1 MRAIILAGGHA
12 TRLWPI
18 TRNRAKPLL
27 PIGDVT
33 LIERLLDQLAPVS
46 SRVLVSTNALFAD
59 QFAPVV
65 RGREGVEL
73 AVEEQTSEDE
83 KPGALGALI
92 QLIDDLDDDEPL
104 MVVAGDNYYGFD
116 LASFAKAAG
125 ENDGPTVA
133 VKDLEDDTLASQF
146 GIVDL
151 DAGTRIGAFHEK
163 PEDPPT
169 TLAAT
174 ALYHYPTG
182 WRSLFDHYEKAAQAS
197 EDPGKMFDAPGRI
210 LEWAVAQGRP
220 VHAWA
225 FDEAWHDIGTPI
237 GYLEALRGIQ
247 GDRYVA
253 GTVDGCEL
261 GDNVYV
267 FQGASA
273 TGSTLEDTILLPE
286 AVVEGSN
293 LTRCIVDAQA
303 RVRGLTLTGSIVGP
317 YDLLQASDEP
327 AGS

>member
-1 MRAIILAGGHA
+1 MRAILLAGGHA

-27 PIGDVT
+27 PIGEVT
-33 LIERLLDQLAPVS
+33 LIERLLDQLAPVCS
-46 SRVLVSTNALFAD
+46 QVLVSTNALFAD

-65 RGREGVEL
+65 RDRDGAEL
-73 AVEEQTSEDE
+73 AIEEQTSEEE

-92 QLIDDLDDDEPL
+92 QLTDDLDDDEPL

-125 ENDGPTVA
+125 DNDGPTVA

-151 DAGTRIGAFHEK
+151 ADGTRIEAFHEK
-163 PEDPPT
+163 PDDPPT

-174 ALYHYPTG
+174 ALYHYPAG
-182 WRSLFDHYEKAAQAS
+182 WQDLFDRYKKAAQAS
-197 EDPGKMFDAPGRI
+197 EDPREMFDAPGRI
-210 LEWAVAQGRP
+210 LEWAVAQGKP

-225 FDEAWHDIGTPI
+225 FEEPWHDIGTPT
-237 GYLEALRGIQ
+237 GYLDALAGIQ
-247 GDRYVA
+247 GGRYIE
-253 GTVDGCEL
+253 GTVDGCQL

-267 FQGASA
+267 FRGASA
-273 TGSTLEDTILLPE
+273 VDSTLEDTILLPE
-286 AVVEGSN
+286 AAVEGSK
-293 LTRCIVDAQA
+293 LTRCIVDSQA
-303 RVRGLTLTGSIVGP
+303 VIKDLELTGSIVGP
-317 YDLLQASDEP
+317 NDVLQ
-327 AGS
+327 GT

>member
-1 MRAIILAGGHA
+1 MRAILLAGGHA

-33 LIERLLDQLAPVS
+33 LIERLLDQLAPVCS
-46 SRVLVSTNALFAD
+46 QVLVSTNALFAD
-59 QFAPVV
+59 QFAPVI
-65 RGREGVEL
+65 RDREGAEL
-73 AVEEQTSEDE
+73 AIEEQTSESE

-92 QLIDDLDDDEPL
+92 QLTDELDDDEPL

-116 LASFAKAAG
+116 LAGFAKAAG
-125 ENDGPTVA
+125 DNDGPTVA

-151 DAGTRIGAFHEK
+151 AGGTRIEAFHEK

-174 ALYHYPTG
+174 ALYHYPAG
-182 WRSLFDHYEKAAQAS
+182 WQDLFDRYKRAAQAS
-197 EDPGKMFDAPGRI
+197 EDPREMFDAPGRI

-225 FDEAWHDIGTPI
+225 FEEAWHDIGTPT
-237 GYLEALRGIQ
+237 GYLEALAGIQ
-247 GDRYVA
+247 GDRYLE
-253 GTVDGCEL
+253 GTVDGCEI

-267 FQGASA
+267 FAGASA
-273 TGSTLEDTILLPE
+273 VDSTLEDTILLPE
-286 AVVEGSN
+286 AAVEGAT
-293 LTRCIVDAQA
+293 LTRCIVDSQA
-303 RVRGLTLTGSIVGP
+303 VIKDLELTGSIVGP
-317 YDLLQASDEP
+317 NDLLQGP
-327 AGS
+327 

>member
-1 MRAIILAGGHA
+1 MRAILLAGGHA

-27 PIGDVT
+27 PIGDQT
-33 LIERLLDQLAPVS
+33 LIERLLDQLAPVCS
-46 SRVLVSTNALFAD
+46 QVLVSTNALFAD

-65 RGREGVEL
+65 RGRDGVEL
-73 AVEEQTSEDE
+73 AIEEQTSEEE
-83 KPGALGALI
+83 KPGALGALM
-92 QLIDDLDDDEPL
+92 QLTDELDDDEPL

-125 ENDGPTVA
+125 DNDGPTVA

-151 DAGTRIGAFHEK
+151 AEGTRIQAFHEK
-163 PEDPPT
+163 PDDPPT

-174 ALYHYPTG
+174 ALYHYPAG
-182 WRSLFDHYEKAAQAS
+182 WQDLFDRYKKAAEAS
-197 EDPGKMFDAPGRI
+197 DDPQEMFDAPGKI
-210 LEWAVAQGRP
+210 LEWAVDQGHP

-225 FDEAWHDIGTPI
+225 FEEAWHDIGTAI
-237 GYLEALRGIQ
+237 GYLDALRGIQ
-247 GDRYVA
+247 GDRYVE
-253 GTVDGCEL
+253 GIVDGCDL

-267 FQGASA
+267 FKGASA
-273 TGSTLEDTILLPE
+273 IDSTLEDTILLPE
-286 AVVEGSN
+286 AAVEGAT

-303 RVRGLTLTGSIVGP
+303 LVKGVTLVDSIVGP
-317 YDLLQASDEP
+317 NDVLNGA
-327 AGS
+327 